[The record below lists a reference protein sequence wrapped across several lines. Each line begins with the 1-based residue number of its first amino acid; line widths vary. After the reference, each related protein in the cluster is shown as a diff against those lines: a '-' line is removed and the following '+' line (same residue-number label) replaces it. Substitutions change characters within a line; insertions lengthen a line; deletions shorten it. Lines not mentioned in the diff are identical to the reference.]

1 MVRGMTAQELKIARK
16 KLGMT
21 QQEFADAISGTIREL
36 RSWEQGVN
44 KANKY
49 AIIVINQ
56 LLERNGVKHE

>member
-1 MVRGMTAQELKIARK
+1 MTAQELKSARK
-16 KLGMT
+16 NLGMT

-44 KANKY
+44 KVNKY

-56 LLERNGVKHE
+56 QQKQKGVNHE

>member
-1 MVRGMTAQELKIARK
+1 
-16 KLGMT
+16 MT

-44 KANKY
+44 KVNKY